1 MVKDKIYLKH
11 IDDAINLIFKFTS
24 GMDKKAFT
32 ENEVVINAVIRQLEI
47 IGEAVKN
54 ISQETKGRYSD
65 LPWRQAAGTRDNL
78 IHEYFNVD
86 LNQVWETIQ
95 INLPELK
102 EKVEKLLLETE

>member
-1 MVKDKIYLKH
+1 
-11 IDDAINLIFKFTS
+11 
-24 GMDKKAFT
+24 
-32 ENEVVINAVIRQLEI
+32 
-47 IGEAVKN
+47 
-54 ISQETKGRYSD
+54 